1 MSRHSAAPPQSP
13 AESPARIATPGPRKG
28 RKPAAPRAQ
37 AAPPDEKA
45 GARARRAPATPPAA
59 WEVTAEL
66 FPPLDPAAQTALR
79 RLPEALARVRPLTG
93 AHRRSLPEDIAALSR
108 ALTAERAE
116 LRRPYWSRPAFVS
129 AYLHYFLPWNLVRL
143 TRLFRGLPLPPPGPG
158 PSLLLDAGAGPLTV
172 PLALWL
178 ARPEWRS
185 APVEVLALDSASQPL
200 ELGRA
205 LFDAWGEV
213 LGEPV
218 WPVRLERGPLESL
231 ASRALPLQRQG
242 ARPWLITA
250 ANVLNEVRPAR
261 RGRGNGAAPEAGEGD
276 AGDGDMEDM
285 AEGWEGGRED
295 ALGERLD
302 RLLGAW
308 APLLAPYETPVAG
321 AKAPPAGAAPAL
333 LFVEPGTR
341 LGGKNLMRLRELA
354 LEGGLHAV
362 APCTADTPCPL
373 RRGTWCH
380 FTFSPQGAPRWLAE
394 LTAAAGL
401 AKRSLSLS
409 PLLLTVT
416 PQGAPG
422 EGAHLKGAGRQA
434 RILSS
439 PFAVPGVDGLAR
451 YACAPCGLALLEHAG
466 PVASGSLV
474 RLGPEASRRD
484 VRSGARIFSAGPK
497 RAHEAKRAPAHPRK
511 KS

>member
-1 MSRHSAAPPQSP
+1 MSRRPAA
-13 AESPARIATPGPRKG
+13 AHAATPSRA
-28 RKPAAPRAQ
+28 RPAARRQGAKPSAQPRQ
-37 AAPPDEKA
+37 QEAPRQQKGIPRT
-45 GARARRAPATPPAA
+45 GRPPVTPPAA

-66 FPPLDPAAQTALR
+66 FPPLDAAAQAALN
-79 RLPEALARVRPLTG
+79 RLPEALARVRPLTA

-143 TRLFRGLPLPPPGPG
+143 TRLFRGLRLPAPGPG

-172 PLALWL
+172 VLALWL

-205 LFDAWGEV
+205 LFAAWGEV

-231 ASRALPLQRQG
+231 AARALPLLRQG
-242 ARPWLITA
+242 ARPWLVTA
-250 ANVLNEVRPAR
+250 ANVLNEGRPAR
-261 RGRGNGAAPEAGEGD
+261 RGHGSAREDEDDRD
-276 AGDGDMEDM
+276 AGASPDDLRDDLEDGP
-285 AEGWEGGRED
+285 GD

-308 APLLAPYETPVAG
+308 APLLAPCG
-321 AKAPPAGAAPAL
+321 APPAAADGPAGAAPAL

-341 LGGKNLMRLRELA
+341 LGGKTLMRLRELA
-354 LEGGLHAV
+354 LEGGLSAV

-373 RRGTWCH
+373 SRGAWCH
-380 FTFSPQGAPRWLAE
+380 FTFSPQGAPCWLAE

-401 AKRSLSLS
+401 SKRSLSLS
-409 PLLLTVT
+409 PLLLTAA
-416 PQGAPG
+416 PEGEAGATAP
-422 EGAHLKGAGRQA
+422 RQA
-434 RILSS
+434 PAPHARVLSS
-439 PFAVPGVDGLAR
+439 PFAVPGAEGLAR
-451 YACAPCGLALLEHAG
+451 YACAPCGLALLEDAG

-474 RLGPEASRRD
+474 RLGPGSSGRD
-484 VRSGARIFSAGPK
+484 ALSGARIFSAGSS
-497 RAHEAKRAPAHPRK
+497 RAYAPRRPPARPGK

>member
-1 MSRHSAAPPQSP
+1 MSRRPPAVAA
-13 AESPARIATPGPRKG
+13 ATPSRPNAQGRTKGAKSTAKAHERPSAMPRPKG
-28 RKPAAPRAQ
+28 APADGKAPRRAVRP
-37 AAPPDEKA
+37 APRPSA
-45 GARARRAPATPPAA
+45 V

-66 FPPLDPAAQTALR
+66 FPPLDAAAQALLA

-143 TRLFRGLPLPPPGPG
+143 TRLFRGLPLPAPEGGNGPA
-158 PSLLLDAGAGPLTV
+158 LLLDAGSGPLTV

-178 ARPEWRS
+178 ARPEWRA
-185 APVEVLALDSASQPL
+185 APVQVLALDSASQPL

-205 LFDAWGEV
+205 LFAALGDV
-213 LGEPV
+213 TGEPV

-231 ASRALPLQRQG
+231 AARALPLLRQG
-242 ARPWLITA
+242 GRPWLVTA

-261 RGRGNGAAPEAGEGD
+261 RGHGSARGDDEDGGMPGGLEDLEAGP
-276 AGDGDMEDM
+276 
-285 AEGWEGGRED
+285 ED

-302 RLLGAW
+302 RLLAAW
-308 APLLAPYETPVAG
+308 APLLGPDEAGLPPGEDAADRGPV
-321 AKAPPAGAAPAL
+321 PPAL

-341 LGGKNLMRLRELA
+341 LGGTTLMRLRELA

-362 APCTADTPCPL
+362 VPCTADTPCPL
-373 RRGTWCH
+373 SRGAWCH

-401 AKRSLSLS
+401 TKRSLSLS
-409 PLLLTVT
+409 PLLLTA
-416 PQGAPG
+416 APESEEG
-422 EGAHLKGAGRQA
+422 ESPSREAPA
-434 RILSS
+434 REARVLSS
-439 PFAVPGVDGLAR
+439 PFVVPGVDGLAR
-451 YACAPCGLALLEHAG
+451 YGCAPCGLALLEEAG
-466 PVASGSLV
+466 AVASGSLV
-474 RLGPEASRRD
+474 RLGREERRRD
-484 VRSGARIFSAGPK
+484 ARSGARLFAPGG
-497 RAHEAKRAPAHPRK
+497 KRAPVRLKK

>member
-1 MSRHSAAPPQSP
+1 MSRRP
-13 AESPARIATPGPRKG
+13 
-28 RKPAAPRAQ
+28 PAAPAATPSRSRPAAPGRRKGATAPEKSRAQ
-37 AAPPDEKA
+37 SAPRKA
-45 GARARRAPATPPAA
+45 GKEQRSGRRPATPAA
-59 WEVTAEL
+59 VWDVLSEL
-66 FPPLDPAAQTALR
+66 FPPLDAAAQAALA

-143 TRLFRGLPLPPPGPG
+143 TRLFRGLPLPPPEGGEGPAF
-158 PSLLLDAGAGPLTV
+158 LLDAGSGPLTV

-178 ARPEWRS
+178 ARPEWRT
-185 APVEVLALDSASQPL
+185 APVRVLALDSASQPL

-205 LFDAWGEV
+205 LFAAWGEV
-213 LGEPV
+213 TGEPV

-231 ASRALPLQRQG
+231 AARAVPLLRQG
-242 ARPWLITA
+242 GRPWLVTA

-261 RGRGNGAAPEAGEGD
+261 RGHGSGRDAEADQDSGALPDDVAADLPADLPDDVMEGP
-276 AGDGDMEDM
+276 
-285 AEGWEGGRED
+285 ED
-295 ALGERLD
+295 ALSERLD
-302 RLLGAW
+302 RLLTAW
-308 APLLAPYETPVAG
+308 APLLAPPARGRAG
-321 AKAPPAGAAPAL
+321 TAL

-341 LGGKNLMRLRELA
+341 LGGSTLMRLRELA
-354 LEGGLHAV
+354 IEGGLSAV
-362 APCTADTPCPL
+362 APCTADGPCPL
-373 RRGTWCH
+373 VRGAWCH

-409 PLLLTVT
+409 PLLLTVA
-416 PQGAPG
+416 PEEQEDAGPEPMAPG
-422 EGAHLKGAGRQA
+422 RVA
-434 RILSS
+434 RVLSS

-451 YACAPCGLALLEHAG
+451 YGCAPCGLALLADAG
-466 PVASGSLV
+466 AVASGSLV
-474 RLGPEASRRD
+474 RLGRETPRRD
-484 VRSGARIFSAGPK
+484 ARSSAHIFLAGG
-497 RAHEAKRAPAHPRK
+497 KRAPDLKK